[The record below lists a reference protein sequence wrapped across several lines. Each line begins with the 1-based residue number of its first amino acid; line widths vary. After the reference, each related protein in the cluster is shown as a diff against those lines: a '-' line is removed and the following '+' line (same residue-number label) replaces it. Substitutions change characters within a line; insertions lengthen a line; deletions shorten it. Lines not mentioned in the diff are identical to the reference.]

1 MAPHRAAP
9 RQFKETVM
17 NRLEGKVAIITGA
30 SAGIGRA
37 TATLFA
43 AEGARL
49 ELYLAS
55 DDASRTTGSAM
66 LVDGGAAI
74 PRS

>member
-1 MAPHRAAP
+1 MH
-9 RQFKETVM
+9 
-17 NRLEGKVAIITGA
+17 RLEGKVAIVTG
-30 SAGIGRA
+30 AGIGRSSA
-37 TATLFA
+37 NLFA
-43 AEGARL
+43 AKGARL

-55 DDASRTTGSAM
+55 DDASCTTGSAM

>member
-1 MAPHRAAP
+1 MHRL
-9 RQFKETVM
+9 Q
-17 NRLEGKVAIITGA
+17 GKVAIVTG
-30 SAGIGRA
+30 AGIGRGSA
-37 TATLFA
+37 NLFA
-43 AEGARL
+43 AKGARL